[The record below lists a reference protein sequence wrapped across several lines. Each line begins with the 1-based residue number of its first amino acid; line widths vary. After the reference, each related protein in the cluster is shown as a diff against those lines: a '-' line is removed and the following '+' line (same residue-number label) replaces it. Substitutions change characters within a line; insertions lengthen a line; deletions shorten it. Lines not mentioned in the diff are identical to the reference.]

1 MEIEN
6 LTWVTTDSSGKKKRV
21 KLLDLEQAHL
31 VKIKQHIAK
40 SPKWKDPI
48 KSKYVQECQ
57 KIIDW
62 KDAKDKA
69 DDEWFYNFL
78 KIFEPKSLT
87 NKTAFLHNYFVERKQ
102 RINKVNK

>member
-57 KIIDW
+57 KIIDY
-62 KDAKDKA
+62 KDKK
-69 DDEWFYNFL
+69 DEAFDKWFYNFI
-78 KIFEPKSLT
+78 KPFEKNGL
-87 NKTAFLHNYFVERKQ
+87 NQKTQFFHQYFVDRQKKNK
-102 RINKVNK
+102 INK